1 MNTVDLRRAISGI
14 YEVNFL
20 SRNFMDDILVVD
32 EELVDINYGSNN
44 SSGNK
49 KGKHSSGNHKAKGE
63 KKSRKKLAIIVSS
76 VAAVVIALGVT
87 GFCVFGGKLFTGED
101 AWVAGEFKFPEGTTV
116 SGISIS
122 GKTYEEAKKILESKE
137 ESFIKPLSISVDV
150 NGIINKVT
158 EKDFKYTYD
167 IDSVLNEIK
176 TEATDPSVET
186 STSKKSYSVTA
197 TVTEESVEEQAK
209 KIAKKNF
216 KSAENASVSKFHPY
230 AKERFEYA
238 DATQGQKVNET
249 DLSNQLKGVFA
260 SGASEYRIIADVEKT
275 DAKITVDDLKKNIV
289 LLSTYETVSTNTEN
303 GTENMR
309 VSLKAC
315 NGSIIEPG
323 ATWSFNKCTGNSNLE
338 SLGYKPAGV
347 ISNGKSDIGI
357 GGGIC
362 QSSSTIY
369 NAAIRANMKVEERY
383 CHKWASSYVPTGL
396 DATIDYGNLDLK
408 LSNPTEYQMF
418 LECKVV
424 DNTLYVSFWGWKSDS
439 YDLIMTRNK
448 LTDQGGSSY
457 TVKAWRV
464 YYKDGKEVDSESLG
478 SSTYDTENGYVFIDA
493 DNDPRAKYGD
503 DVVVPDETSSDDDDS
518 SSSSSSSQS
527 SYSEPSHSSSSSSS
541 SQSSH
546 SSSSSQSSHSSSSQ
560 SSSESKTDPQPEP
573 KPGSAPS
580 ESESGEE

>member
-1 MNTVDLRRAISGI
+1 
-14 YEVNFL
+14 
-20 SRNFMDDILVVD
+20 MDDILVVD
-32 EELVDINYGSNN
+32 EELVDINHGSNG
-44 SSGNK
+44 SSNGK
-49 KGKHSSGNHKAKGE
+49 KGRHSAAKGE
-63 KKSRKKLAIIVSS
+63 KKSKKKLVVIISS
-76 VAAVVIALGVT
+76 AAAAVIALGVA
-87 GFCVFGGKLFTGED
+87 GFCVFGGNLFNKVEE
-101 AWVAGEFKFPEGTTV
+101 AVAGEFKFPDGTTV

-122 GKTYEEAKKILESKE
+122 GKTYDEAKKLLEKNE
-137 ESFIKPLSISVDV
+137 ESFVKPLSISVDV
-150 NGIINKVT
+150 SGIISNVT

-167 IDSVLNEIK
+167 IESVLNEIK
-176 TEATDPSVET
+176 TKATDPSAET
-186 STSKKSYSVTA
+186 ASTSGSAYTVTA
-197 TVTEESVEEQAK
+197 TVIPESVEEAAK
-209 KIAKKNF
+209 KVAKKNY
-216 KSAENASVSKFHPY
+216 KGAENAYVSKFHPF
-230 AKERFEYA
+230 AKKRFEYTEE
-238 DATQGQKVNET
+238 TQGQKVNET
-249 DLSNQLKGVFA
+249 DLTNQFKGVFA

-275 DAKITVDDLKKNIV
+275 DAKISVDDLKKNIV

-315 NGSIIEPG
+315 NGSVIEPG

-347 ISNGKSDIGI
+347 ISNGKSDIGV

-369 NAAIRANMKVEERY
+369 NAAVRANMKVEERY

-408 LSNPTEYQMF
+408 LSNPTDYQMF

-448 LTDQGGSSY
+448 LTNQGSSSY

-493 DNDPRAKYGD
+493 NNDPRAKYGD
-503 DVVVPDETSSDDDDS
+503 DVVIPDETVSKNDDS
-518 SSSSSSSQS
+518 SSSSSSPQS
-527 SYSEPSHSSSSSSS
+527 SYSEPSYSSSSSSSHSSNSSSSSSS
-541 SQSSH
+541 SS
-546 SSSSSQSSHSSSSQ
+546 SSHSSSSQ
-560 SSSESKTDPQPEP
+560 SSSESKTEPQPKPDPEP
-573 KPGSAPS
+573 TPTEPESS
-580 ESESGEE
+580 EE

>member
-1 MNTVDLRRAISGI
+1 
-14 YEVNFL
+14 
-20 SRNFMDDILVVD
+20 MDDILVVD
-32 EELVDINYGSNN
+32 EELVDINHGSNG
-44 SSGNK
+44 SSNGK
-49 KGKHSSGNHKAKGE
+49 KGRHSAAKGE
-63 KKSRKKLAIIVSS
+63 KKSKKKLVVIISS
-76 VAAVVIALGVT
+76 AAAAVIALGVA
-87 GFCVFGGKLFTGED
+87 GFCVFGGNLFNKVEE
-101 AWVAGEFKFPEGTTV
+101 AMAGEFKFPDGTTV

-122 GKTYEEAKKILESKE
+122 GKTYDEAKKLLEKNE
-137 ESFIKPLSISVDV
+137 ESFVKPLSISVDV
-150 NGIINKVT
+150 SGIISNVT

-167 IDSVLNEIK
+167 IESVLNEIK
-176 TEATDPSVET
+176 TKATDPSAET
-186 STSKKSYSVTA
+186 ASTSGSAYTVTA
-197 TVTEESVEEQAK
+197 TVIPESVEEAAK
-209 KIAKKNF
+209 KVAKKNY
-216 KSAENASVSKFHPY
+216 KGAENAYVSKFHPF
-230 AKERFEYA
+230 AKKRFEYTEE
-238 DATQGQKVNET
+238 TQGQKVNET
-249 DLSNQLKGVFA
+249 DLTNQFKGVFA

-315 NGSIIEPG
+315 NGSVIEPG

-369 NAAIRANMKVEERY
+369 NAAVRANMKVEERY

-408 LSNPTEYQMF
+408 LSNPTDYQMF

-424 DNTLYVSFWGWKSDS
+424 DSTLYVSFWGWKSDS

-448 LTDQGGSSY
+448 LTDRGGSSY

-478 SSTYDTENGYVFIDA
+478 SSTYDTANGYIFIDA
-493 DNDPRAKYGD
+493 ANDPPCKVRR
-503 DVVVPDETSSDDDDS
+503 
-518 SSSSSSSQS
+518 
-527 SYSEPSHSSSSSSS
+527 
-541 SQSSH
+541 
-546 SSSSSQSSHSSSSQ
+546 
-560 SSSESKTDPQPEP
+560 
-573 KPGSAPS
+573 
-580 ESESGEE
+580 

>member
-1 MNTVDLRRAISGI
+1 
-14 YEVNFL
+14 
-20 SRNFMDDILVVD
+20 MDDILVVD
-32 EELVDINYGSNN
+32 EDLVDISYGGNN
-44 SSGNK
+44 SGNGK
-49 KGKHSSGNHKAKGE
+49 KGRYSSGNHIEKGE
-63 KKSRKKLAIIVSS
+63 KKSKKKLAIILSS
-76 VAAVVIALGVT
+76 VAAVVVALGVT
-87 GFCVFGGKLFTGED
+87 GFCVFGGKLFGNGD
-101 AWVAGEFKFPEGTTV
+101 SPAPGEFKFPEGTTV
-116 SGISIS
+116 SGVSIS
-122 GKTYEEAKKILESKE
+122 GKTYDEAKKALEEKE
-137 ESFIKPLSISVDV
+137 DSFIKPLAISVDV

-167 IDSVLNEIK
+167 IDSVLSEIK

-186 STSKKSYSVTA
+186 STSKKAYSITA
-197 TVTEESVEEQAK
+197 TVTEESVEEEAK

-216 KSAENASVSKFHPY
+216 KAAENASVSKFHPY
-230 AKERFEYA
+230 AKKRFEYA

-408 LSNPTEYQMF
+408 LSNPTDYQMF

-424 DNTLYVSFWGWKSDS
+424 DSTLYVSFWGWKSDS

-448 LTDQGGSSY
+448 LTDQGSSSY

-503 DVVVPDETSSDDDDS
+503 DVVVPDETSSNDDD
-518 SSSSSSSQS
+518 SSSSSSQS
-527 SYSEPSHSSSSSSS
+527 SYSEPSYSSSHSSSSSSH
-541 SQSSH
+541 SSH

-573 KPGSAPS
+573 EPEPTPT
-580 ESESGEE
+580 ESDAGED

>member
-1 MNTVDLRRAISGI
+1 
-14 YEVNFL
+14 
-20 SRNFMDDILVVD
+20 MDDILIVD
-32 EELVDINYGSNN
+32 EDLVDINCDGNKQSD
-44 SSGNK
+44 NK
-49 KGKHSSGNHKAKGE
+49 KGKHSAGGRMAKGE
-63 KKSRKKLAIIVSS
+63 KKSKKKLAIIISS
-76 VAAVVIALGVT
+76 VAAVAVALGVA
-87 GFCVFGGKLFTGED
+87 GFCIFGGNLFNSVEE
-101 AWVAGEFKFPEGTTV
+101 AIAGEFKFPDGTTV
-116 SGISIS
+116 SGVSIS
-122 GKTYEEAKKILESKE
+122 GKTYDEAKKALEEKE
-137 ESFIKPLSISVDV
+137 ESFIKPLDISVDV
-150 NGIINKVT
+150 NGVISKVT

-167 IDSVLNEIK
+167 IESVLNEIK
-176 TEATDPSVET
+176 NEATDPSVET
-186 STSKKSYSVTA
+186 STAKKSYTVTA
-197 TVTEESVEEQAK
+197 TVTAESVDEAAK
-209 KIAKKNF
+209 KVAKKNY
-216 KSAENASVSKFHPY
+216 KEAENARVSKFHPY
-230 AKERFEYA
+230 EKKRFEYA
-238 DATQGQKVNET
+238 EASQGQKVNET
-249 DLSNQLKGVFA
+249 DLANQFKGVFA

-275 DAKITVDDLKKNIV
+275 DAKISVDDLKKNIV

-315 NGSIIEPG
+315 NGSVIEPG

-347 ISNGKSDIGI
+347 ISNGKSDIGV

-369 NAAIRANMKVEERY
+369 NAAVRANMKVEERY

-408 LSNPTEYQMF
+408 LSNPTDYQMF

-448 LTDQGGSSY
+448 LTNKGSSSY

-493 DNDPRAKYGD
+493 NNDPRAKYGD
-503 DVVVPDETSSDDDDS
+503 DVVIPDETVSKNDDS
-518 SSSSSSSQS
+518 SSSSSSPQS
-527 SYSEPSHSSSSSSS
+527 SYSEPSYSSSSSSSHSSNSSSSSSS
-541 SQSSH
+541 SH
-546 SSSSSQSSHSSSSQ
+546 SSSSHTSSSQ
-560 SSSESKTDPQPEP
+560 SSSESKTEPQPQPDPEP
-573 KPGSAPS
+573 TPTEP
-580 ESESGEE
+580 ESGEE